1 MHNRL
6 VLNNTNMAYRAA
18 SLSVF
23 PNLPWLAWFK
33 RIVCP
38 LTRTMIATGLLC
50 ESSMAAMAHRGPDE
64 RVPSHVCAVRMA
76 ALGSLV
82 LVRSWASKPEPG
94 PGAGAI
100 PHEGK
105 TCVTPTP
112 FAQRLSTGPM

>member
-38 LTRTMIATGLLC
+38 LTRTMIATGLLVNLLWPPWHIVD
-50 ESSMAAMAHRGPDE
+50 SMSAC
-64 RVPSHVCAVRMA
+64 RVYVCAAGMV
-76 ALGSLV
+76 ALGSL
-82 LVRSWASKPEPG
+82 LL
-94 PGAGAI
+94 GAGLVPCGHKRGGVDARV
-100 PHEGK
+100 G
-105 TCVTPTP
+105 VGDY
-112 FAQRLSTGPM
+112 R

>member
-38 LTRTMIATGLLC
+38 LTRTMIATGLLVNLLWPPWHIVDPMSVC
-50 ESSMAAMAHRGPDE
+50 RVMYVRYGWLPSGPWYWYEVGPVNRSPVRGRE
-64 RVPSHVCAVRMA
+64 RSRT
-76 ALGSLV
+76 
-82 LVRSWASKPEPG
+82 K
-94 PGAGAI
+94 
-100 PHEGK
+100 GK
-105 TCVTPTP
+105 H
-112 FAQRLSTGPM
+112 A